1 MQRRVFAALGMALAV
16 SAASAAEA
24 PAWQASVRNPD
35 WGGLLALPQGG
46 LLAFGS
52 DARLWRSEAGTWRDS
67 HAPHH
72 GTVRRAVVLEGQ
84 TLLAVGSAGLL
95 LGSTDA
101 GRRWQADPD
110 AGDTALT
117 ALDTRDGTA
126 LAVGDGTLLR
136 RRAGDTRW
144 TALSAPAGPLA
155 RVRAGGG
162 GRWWLADDGRQVWQT
177 DADGDRWQPLPP
189 APATIDTLAED
200 GGRPLLALA
209 DGRLVTLATPHA
221 DRPPRWQAV
230 HRAPRGSYLHVA
242 ALGPAGATVAT
253 GTLGAC
259 AWRAAAAARWQ
270 DCSVPARRIVRRVL
284 LHPADGSWWAVGE
297 SGLLLTRRHATE
309 RWRDAAP
316 AAARGRHLEDIA
328 WDSERRRL
336 VAVGAG
342 GLILVQGEDG
352 AWKAEHEGVPQ
363 YVHALIEAPG
373 GGLLAAQSHR
383 TLGRSADGG
392 ATWRH
397 HRFEQLHEP
406 AYLFWLHA
414 DPVHGSVV
422 VGGGQGAMMVAPD
435 GRQWHHTS
443 RGHGSDHLGGVAHAL
458 SPIVVLHGSGGEVT
472 RVHGPTAQWQHV
484 RLPRPHATF
493 AAAAH
498 PQGRLFL
505 FGDAGTVLHSDD
517 AGAHWA
523 VAPVPG
529 EPALRVAAVAPG
541 GSALLTAGAG
551 GVVHRAELDAEARPG
566 PWVAVPLPVSARWN
580 FLVRSAGGAL
590 WLGGS
595 EGRLLRSEDGGL
607 HWTLVDTGGTATL
620 RTPTHDPT
628 RQRWWMPT
636 REGGLLRS
644 DDDGRHWHAVPTG
657 TREPLKGV
665 WVDPETGHPLLYGA
679 RVVQLSPAP
688 AP

>member
-1 MQRRVFAALGMALAV
+1 MRRRVFAALATALAL
-16 SAASAAEA
+16 SAAAAAEA

-35 WGGLLALPQGG
+35 WGGLLAWPQGG
-46 LLAFGS
+46 LLAWGS
-52 DARLWRSEAGTWRDS
+52 DARLWRREAGGWHDG
-67 HAPHH
+67 HAPHS
-72 GTVRRAVVLEGQ
+72 GTVRRAVVLDGQ
-84 TLLAVGSAGLL
+84 TLLAAGSGGLL
-95 LGSTDA
+95 LASADG
-101 GRRWQADPD
+101 GRRWQADPGASASTLADLD
-110 AGDTALT
+110 A
-117 ALDTRDGTA
+117 RDGTA
-126 LAVGDGTLLR
+126 LAVGEGGTVLR
-136 RRAGDTRW
+136 RRTGEPHW
-144 TALSAPAGPLA
+144 TPLASPAATLA
-155 RVRAGGG
+155 RVRAAGG
-162 GRWWLADDGRQVWQT
+162 GRWWLADDGRRVWQAE
-177 DADGDRWQPLPP
+177 ADGDRWQPLPP
-189 APATIDTLAED
+189 APATIDTLTDD

-209 DGRLVTLATPHA
+209 DGRLLTLAAGGPV
-221 DRPPRWQAV
+221 RWQAV
-230 HRAPRGSYLHVA
+230 HRAPRGSYLRIA
-242 ALGPAGATVAT
+242 ALGPADTTVAT

-259 AWRAAAAARWQ
+259 AWRPAPAARWQ
-270 DCSVPARRIVRRVL
+270 DCSVPARRIVRRVVV
-284 LHPADGSWWAVGE
+284 HPADGSWWAVGE
-297 SGLLLTRRHATE
+297 NGLLLTRRHAGD

-316 AAARGRHLEDIA
+316 PAARGRHLEDIA
-328 WDSERRRL
+328 WDGERRRF

-342 GLILVQGEDG
+342 GLILVQAEGG
-352 AWKAEHEGVPQ
+352 VWQVEHEGVPH

-392 ATWRH
+392 AGWRH

-422 VGGGQGAMMVAPD
+422 VGGGQGAMLVAPD
-435 GRQWHHTS
+435 GRHWHHTS

-458 SPIVVLHGSGGEVT
+458 VPIVVLHGSGGEVL
-472 RVHGPTAQWQHV
+472 RVHGPSAQWQRV
-484 RLPRPHATF
+484 RLPRPHALF
-493 AAAAH
+493 ASAAH

-505 FGDAGTVLHSDD
+505 FGDAGTVLHSED
-517 AGAHWA
+517 AGEHWA

-529 EPALRVAAVAPG
+529 DPALRVAAVAPG
-541 GSALLTAGAG
+541 GGALLTAGAG
-551 GVVHRAELDAEARPG
+551 GVIHRAELDADARPG
-566 PWVAVPLPVSARWN
+566 PWSAVALPVSARWH
-580 FLVRSAGGAL
+580 FLVRSASGAL

-595 EGRLLRSEDGGL
+595 EGRLLRSEDGGQ
-607 HWTLVDTGGTATL
+607 HWSPVDTGGTATL

-665 WVDPETGHPLLYGA
+665 WVDPESGHPLLFGA
-679 RVVQLSPAP
+679 RVVQLSPAA